1 MTRGQD
7 ELLSEF
13 ISRLN
18 RVGENVTHTIDFAEY
33 NISTGSL
40 PSSEVTISQLRVQS
54 TGNLLTSAVKTVDMK
69 ADCQCI
75 QGSIDKVDKIDLIFD
90 YQIGDVEGA
99 AEVTLYDFQA
109 MYNMTP
115 EVKT

>member
-40 PSSEVTISQLRVQS
+40 PSSEVSISQLRVQS

-69 ADCQCI
+69 ADCQCV

-90 YQIGDVEGA
+90 Y
-99 AEVTLYDFQA
+99 
-109 MYNMTP
+109 
-115 EVKT
+115 